1 MNELTDDR
9 DSAWVGPTVDEWQ
22 QFNYEARFDDT
33 DLRIEMSWKVAAD
46 CIAMLLQDGSA
57 KGKQT
62 ALEELRRM
70 AAAADRAVAAE
81 KALREVKS

>member
-1 MNELTDDR
+1 MNDELT
-9 DSAWVGPTVDEWQ
+9 
-22 QFNYEARFDDT
+22 
-33 DLRIEMSWKVAAD
+33 IELSWKVAAD
-46 CIAMLLQDGSA
+46 YIALMLQDGSA

>member
-1 MNELTDDR
+1 MSNELT
-9 DSAWVGPTVDEWQ
+9 
-22 QFNYEARFDDT
+22 
-33 DLRIEMSWKVAAD
+33 IELSWKVAAD

-62 ALEELRRM
+62 AIEELHRM